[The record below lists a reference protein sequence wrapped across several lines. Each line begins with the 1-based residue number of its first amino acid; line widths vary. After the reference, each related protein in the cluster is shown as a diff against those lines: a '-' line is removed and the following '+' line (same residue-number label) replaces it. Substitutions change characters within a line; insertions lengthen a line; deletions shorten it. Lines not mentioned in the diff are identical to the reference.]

1 MAAAPKWPKPC
12 ALSTAGSVTGL
23 PDNRR
28 PFCAHFW
35 SGHCCSRTRQSSGR
49 PPEEL
54 NKTWEAQVYE
64 PFNRKLA
71 IKYPFTAQSN
81 IEAAPAEISQM
92 FGPEGAISKYVETAM
107 GALVVRRGN
116 TITPRTWGEFGITL
130 QPEFMTD
137 FARWVSP
144 LEGGA
149 AADASGGGTGGGGQ
163 AQTAFMLRPQASPGT
178 TGYVI
183 EIDGQKLSYR
193 NGVAQW
199 ANFVWPNASGAPGAK
214 ITATTFEGKI
224 VDVVNIPGRF
234 GLEKMINAAQR
245 TRLADG
251 SFHMTWRAEG
261 IEVGIDLKVVSSAQV
276 QASGGEGGNGQRGLA
291 GVVLPRLVAVGK
303 SANTQ
308 EVAATPAPVADARQ
322 ARLAGEVQ

>member
-1 MAAAPKWPKPC
+1 
-12 ALSTAGSVTGL
+12 
-23 PDNRR
+23 
-28 PFCAHFW
+28 
-35 SGHCCSRTRQSSGR
+35 
-49 PPEEL
+49 
-54 NKTWEAQVYE
+54 
-64 PFNRKLA
+64 
-71 IKYPFTAQSN
+71 
-81 IEAAPAEISQM
+81 
-92 FGPEGAISKYVETAM
+92 M

-116 TITPRTWGEFGITL
+116 TITPRTWGELGTL

-199 ANFVWPNASGAPGAK
+199 ANFVWPNASGAPGPRSPLPPSRKDCRRGEYPRA
-214 ITATTFEGKI
+214 FR
-224 VDVVNIPGRF
+224 PG
-234 GLEKMINAAQR
+234 KMINAAQR

-251 SFHMTWRAEG
+251 SFHMTWRTEG

-276 QASGGEGGNGQRGLA
+276 QASGGEGATASVVWLA
-291 GVVLPRLVAVGK
+291 SCCHAWSLSASLP
-303 SANTQ
+303 TQ

-322 ARLAGEVQ
+322 ARLAGGCNEQHRSLFRHLLRQDSVTRRFRQGAGATSVDQRARSLGVSGDGAPVG

>member
-1 MAAAPKWPKPC
+1 MLRLKGKRDHS
-12 ALSTAGSVTGL
+12 ALC
-23 PDNRR
+23 R
-28 PFCAHFW
+28 PIH
-35 SGHCCSRTRQSSGR
+35 R
-49 PPEEL
+49 PPDKRNIGNSVIHLEL
-54 NKTWEAQVYE
+54 RHGFLVYSLTTGHI
-64 PFNRKLA
+64 PHQRSQGRRGQPPQLCPWRIA
-71 IKYPFTAQSN
+71 DDD

-116 TITPRTWGEFGITL
+116 TITPRTWGELGITL

-251 SFHMTWRAEG
+251 SFHMTWRTEG

-276 QASGGEGGNGQRGLA
+276 QASGGEGGNGQRGLD